1 MSEKA
6 DLEGAKAAKLAWADV
21 ARAAEQILTESGA
34 LASMRSPVMAD
45 IARQSGYSAAM
56 LMRQIRLKT
65 WLEAKAVELGVD
77 PERYLAAGFAG
88 LEAAMALDRHAPD
101 ETRELLDRVAEGA
114 VTVESLR
121 DEVQSRVAKKRLK
134 DSGDRD
140 ALAAARYD
148 RRRRVKRAIEKG
160 GHGGGQGDLLTPHP
174 AWRRADGTVAEHGPV
189 CRATWWRPTQFGPE
203 GFDLLHVP
211 AGTTA
216 RAIDDRIARA
226 LVSATFFS
234 TYRLVVVMPT
244 PFLPR
249 IHEALDW
256 AGLPNLGILT
266 ATLGPPGSDWVD
278 IQSERSA
285 EPAPMT
291 ERVRRFEHA
300 VSEN

>member
-1 MSEKA
+1 MSGKTG
-6 DLEGAKAAKLAWADV
+6 LEGAKAAKLAWADV
-21 ARAAEQILTESGA
+21 ARAVEQALKKSGA
-34 LASMRSPVMAD
+34 SASMRSPVMAD

-56 LMRQIRLKT
+56 LMRQIRLRT
-65 WLEAKAVELGVD
+65 WVETKAAELGVD
-77 PERYLAAGFAG
+77 PKRYLAAGFAG

-101 ETRELLDRVAEGA
+101 ETRELLDRVVEGT

-121 DEVQSRVAKKRLK
+121 DEVRSRVAKKRLK

-140 ALAAARYD
+140 ALAAARHD

-160 GHGGGQGDLLTPHP
+160 GHGGGRGDLLTPDP
-174 AWRRADGTVAEHGPV
+174 AWRWADGKVAEHGPV

-216 RAIDDRIARA
+216 RAVEDRIARA

-234 TYRLVVVMPT
+234 TYNLVVMMPT

-249 IHEALDW
+249 IQEALDW
-256 AGLPNLGILT
+256 ARLSNVGILA

-278 IQSERSA
+278 IQSKRSA

-291 ERVRRFEHA
+291 ERVRAFERA
-300 VSEN
+300 VSEG